1 MAPSDQGVV
10 ITITDRHI
18 VICRRRE
25 LSQGSISYECARNA
39 EELEGD
45 AMLALAKGGKPFL
58 TGQEFTCPQEL
69 ARRARWN

>member
-1 MAPSDQGVV
+1 MAPHDQRVV

-39 EELEGD
+39 EELEAD
-45 AMLALAKGGKPFL
+45 AMLALAKRGQPFM
-58 TGQEFTCPQEL
+58 TGQEFTCPPEL
-69 ARRARWN
+69 ARRACWN